1 MWQGGG
7 FVLELVPGGPAEKA
21 GGLQQLD
28 RITKL
33 GEVEL
38 VNLSHSEAQAALRA
52 APDKVTVHFDR
63 PVPGPQ
69 LEEVTVTLQRK
80 AGKGLGISL
89 VGRRDGPGVFISSL
103 VPGTVAATSDQ
114 LVQGDQILRVNEK
127 DLSKSTQVSAPNN
140 PTFPTLL
147 CVKDAAVAVLKL
159 ATGDIKVVVRRL
171 KLAAAK

>member
-1 MWQGGG
+1 MWQGGV

-127 DLSKSTQVSAPNN
+127 DLSKSTQVSAPTN

>member
-1 MWQGGG
+1 M
-7 FVLELVPGGPAEKA
+7 
-21 GGLQQLD
+21 
-28 RITKL
+28 
-33 GEVEL
+33 
-38 VNLSHSEAQAALRA
+38 
-52 APDKVTVHFDR
+52 
-63 PVPGPQ
+63 
-69 LEEVTVTLQRK
+69 
-80 AGKGLGISL
+80 L

-127 DLSKSTQVSAPNN
+127 DLSKSTQVSAPTN